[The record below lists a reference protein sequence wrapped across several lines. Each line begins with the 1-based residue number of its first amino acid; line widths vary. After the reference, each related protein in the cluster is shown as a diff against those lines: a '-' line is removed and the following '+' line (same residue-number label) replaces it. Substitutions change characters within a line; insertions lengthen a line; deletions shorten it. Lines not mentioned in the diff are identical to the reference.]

1 MAEDQQQ
8 VLVKQL
14 RDDMSDVKQPPTADD
29 GAKTRDGSA
38 IVSLDLTPVGI
49 VHGGD
54 RRASVVATAVGVDDR
69 SEGSMPMVAA
79 GTAMPKRRRQ
89 PSAASVK
96 GDGASPAPARKR
108 RRPAASAE
116 TPRPKPDDA
125 EKKTLVAQKDEDGTS
140 AAATGE
146 AKKKKQKK
154 KNAKGS
160 DGGDDADPTSPR
172 PATAEGDD
180 GDRQRG
186 KCRRQP
192 GFAMIKAE
200 EERLLSALDGLNDKK
215 GQREKASGGKTVT
228 STCGV
233 LLNDLV
239 DFYEDT
245 LASFDR
251 KFSRYIH
258 EDE

>member
-146 AKKKKQKK
+146 AKKIGRRRRMPRDQMEGTMPTQHRHDPPQLRVTM
-154 KNAKGS
+154 AIGS
-160 DGGDDADPTSPR
+160 GASAADSP
-172 PATAEGDD
+172 
-180 GDRQRG
+180 
-186 KCRRQP
+186 
-192 GFAMIKAE
+192 
-200 EERLLSALDGLNDKK
+200 GL
-215 GQREKASGGKTVT
+215 R
-228 STCGV
+228 
-233 LLNDLV
+233 
-239 DFYEDT
+239 
-245 LASFDR
+245 
-251 KFSRYIH
+251 
-258 EDE
+258 